1 MGGDQTRRHMTK
13 HPIFFD
19 PKNRRAGHVSRVAW
33 TLAIM
38 SSVAGIVF
46 LSSIFIFRSF
56 PEALQTSPS
65 QRYALLNDVAK
76 IPHLLP
82 SVRNLAR
89 KAQSTKRKYP
99 HAVPLPALT
108 GPKTK
113 GVRAPVERR
122 DKPLTVG
129 FYANWDDS
137 SFASLRNNIQ
147 NLDWV
152 VPSWLYLQGSSMD
165 LKVTLDAKAL
175 DLIRRE
181 KPGAEILAM
190 IQNSFSNTWDGPNL
204 GRLMADPVQRRE
216 RLERIVAFIEANKL
230 QGIVVDFEQIPDD
243 AHKDTLA
250 FLGEMRAAF
259 KPRGWLMAIA
269 APFDDPHWNYK
280 AYAKTCDYL
289 MLMGYDEHWSAGD
302 PGPVSSQSWF
312 ATRLAARMRD
322 LDPARTIVA
331 IANYG
336 YDWVSGGKYADDLTF
351 QEVMLTA
358 RDAKATIDLD
368 AETLNPRFSY
378 LEDGKTHRV
387 WFLDAVTAYNH
398 LRAADK
404 FRPAGYALWRLGAE
418 DPSIWQVLPR
428 SYGAPPPAS
437 LETIT
442 PTADVNFIGRGE
454 LLQIAAEP
462 TPGSRTFKAD
472 EANAT
477 ITAETYTKMPASFVI
492 RRGGEMP
499 GKIALTF
506 DDGPDEQWTPKILDI
521 LKAKGVHATFF
532 IIGEN
537 GAAHP
542 RLVQRILAE
551 GHDLGNHTYTH
562 PNLGEMPDSV
572 AGVEL
577 NATQRLIEAL
587 TGRSTRLFRP
597 PYFGDAEP
605 TSAQEIAPMEEA
617 ERLGYL
623 TVGLKVDPD
632 DWQKPSA
639 QQIVER
645 VIEQATDPDLE
656 KRGQIVL
663 LHDAG
668 GDRSSTVAALPTLI
682 DALIQKGMGFVTVS
696 ELAKW
701 TKDQAMPPVP
711 ANDASPVVNRY
722 VFFTFSWL
730 QEALAT
736 LFLVAIALGVGRLL
750 VLCGLALFGAVR
762 SKRRGHPDDADHLS
776 VSVLIPAYN
785 EAKVIAVSIGKIL
798 ASTHTNLKIIV
809 IDDGSTDGT
818 SAVVSDAF
826 GADPRVTLITAKNA
840 GKARAVNLGLS
851 HADGDIVVVLDAD
864 TQFEPRTISRLVR
877 WFADPKI
884 GAVAGN
890 AKVGNRLNMLTRWQA
905 LEYITAQN
913 LERRALATLG
923 CITVVPGAVGAWRRD
938 AVAKLGGFP
947 SNTLA
952 EDQDLTIMIQR
963 EGFKVRF
970 DQDAVAWTEAPDT
983 MAGLAKQRFRWAFGT
998 LQCLWKHR
1006 RVNLNPHYGTLG
1018 LVAMPQVWLFQIILA
1033 LVSPLVD
1040 LLLLY
1045 QIARAFMDYL
1055 QHGEQFNSANLM
1067 VTASYYAVFMAVDLS
1082 AAAIAFFLEKKEDR
1096 SLLWWLMLQ
1105 RFGYR
1110 QIMYYVVVK
1119 SVLKA
1124 LQGRVVGWGKLE
1136 RKATVKTAEAEEE
1149 GAPAVP
1155 IPGKELMSA

>member
-1 MGGDQTRRHMTK
+1 MTQ

-33 TLAIM
+33 ALAVI
-38 SSVAGIVF
+38 STVAGVVF
-46 LSSIFIFRSF
+46 LSSLFIFRSF
-56 PEALQTSPS
+56 PETLRASQG

-76 IPHLLP
+76 VQHLLP

-89 KAQSTKRKYP
+89 KAQSEKRKFP
-99 HAVPLPALT
+99 RSVHPLAMAVARA
-108 GPKTK
+108 K
-113 GVRAPVERR
+113 GVKASVEQRE
-122 DKPLTVG
+122 KPLTIG

-152 VPSWLYLQGSSMD
+152 VPSWLYLQGENME
-165 LKVTLDAKAL
+165 LKITLDPKAL

-181 KPGAEILAM
+181 KPATAILAM
-190 IQNSFSNTWDGPNL
+190 IQNSSVNDWDGPNL
-204 GRLMADPVQRRE
+204 GRLMADPERRRE
-216 RLERIVAFIEANKL
+216 RLERIVKFIESYNL
-230 QGIVVDFEQIPDD
+230 QGIVIDFEQIPDA

-250 FLGEMRAAF
+250 FLGEVRAAF
-259 KPRGWLMAIA
+259 KPKGWLIAVA

-280 AYAKTCDYL
+280 AYAKSCDFL

-312 ATRLAARMRD
+312 STRLATRMRD

-331 IANYG
+331 IGNYG
-336 YDWVSGGKYADDLTF
+336 YDWTEGGGNADDLTF

-358 RDAKATIDLD
+358 RDAKATMDLD
-368 AETLNPRFSY
+368 PETLNPRFSY
-378 LEDGKTHRV
+378 GDGGKIHRV
-387 WFLDAVTAYNH
+387 WFLDAVTAYNQ

-404 FRPAGYALWRLGAE
+404 YRPAGYALWRLGAE
-418 DPSIWQVLPR
+418 DPSIWNVLPR
-428 SYGAPPPAS
+428 SFGAPPPAT

-442 PTADVNFIGRGE
+442 PTNDVNFIGRGE

-462 TPGSRTFKAD
+462 SPGARIFKVD
-472 EANAT
+472 DANAT

-492 RRGGEMP
+492 RRGGDTP

-506 DDGPDEQWTPKILDI
+506 DDGPNPEWTPKILDI
-521 LKAKGVHATFF
+521 LKEKGVHASFF

-537 GAAHP
+537 GTANP

-562 PNLGEMPDSV
+562 PNLGETPEGV
-572 AGVEL
+572 AGIEI

-605 TSAQEIAPMEEA
+605 STAQEIAPMEVA

-632 DWQKPSA
+632 DWQQPSPEL
-639 QQIVER
+639 IVQR
-645 VIEQATDPDLE
+645 VVAAATDPDPE
-656 KRGQIVL
+656 KRGEIVL
-663 LHDAG
+663 LHDGG
-668 GDRSSTVAALPTLI
+668 GDRSHTVAALPKLI
-682 DALIQKGMGFVTVS
+682 DALRALGLEFVSAS
-696 ELAKW
+696 ELARW

-711 ANDASPVVNRY
+711 SDEATPVVNRY
-722 VFFTFSWL
+722 VFFTLSWL
-730 QEALAT
+730 QDALT
-736 LFLVAIALGVGRLL
+736 WMFLLAICLGFGRLA
-750 VLCGLALFGAVR
+750 VLCGLALLGWKRA
-762 SKRRGHPDDADHLS
+762 KRRQPPPEAVSLS
-776 VSVLIPAYN
+776 VSVLIPAFN
-785 EAKVIAVSIGKIL
+785 EAKVIASSVRQIL
-798 ASTHTNLKIIV
+798 ASMHPNVEVIV

-818 SAVVSDAF
+818 SGVVRDGFSEDA
-826 GADPRVTLITAKNA
+826 RVTLITAKNG
-840 GKARAVNLGLS
+840 GKARAVNLGL
-851 HADGDIVVVLDAD
+851 ARAQGDIVVVLDAD
-864 TQFEPRTISRLVR
+864 TQFEPSTISRLVR

-890 AKVGNRLNMLTRWQA
+890 AKVGNRINMLTRWQA

-923 CITVVPGAVGAWRRD
+923 CITVVPGAVGAWRRE
-938 AVAKLGGFP
+938 AITKLGGFP
-947 SNTLA
+947 SDTLA
-952 EDQDLTIMIQR
+952 EDQDLTIRIQR
-963 EGFKVRF
+963 AGYKVLF

-1006 RVNLNPHYGTLG
+1006 RVNLNPLYGALG
-1018 LVAMPQVWLFQIILA
+1018 LVALPQVWLFQIALA

-1040 LLLLY
+1040 LLLIA
-1045 QIARAFMDYL
+1045 QIVRTLTDYL
-1055 QHGEQFNSANLM
+1055 QHGDQFNSDNLV
-1067 VTASYYAVFMAVDLS
+1067 VTASYYAVFMAVDLT
-1082 AAAIAFFLEKKEDR
+1082 AAAIAFFMEKNEDR
-1096 SLLWWLMLQ
+1096 ALLWWLILQ

-1110 QIMYYVVVK
+1110 QIMYYVVAK

-1124 LQGRVVGWGKLE
+1124 LQGRLVGWGKLE
-1136 RKATVKTAEAEEE
+1136 RKATVTTSK
-1149 GAPAVP
+1149 V
-1155 IPGKELMSA
+1155 